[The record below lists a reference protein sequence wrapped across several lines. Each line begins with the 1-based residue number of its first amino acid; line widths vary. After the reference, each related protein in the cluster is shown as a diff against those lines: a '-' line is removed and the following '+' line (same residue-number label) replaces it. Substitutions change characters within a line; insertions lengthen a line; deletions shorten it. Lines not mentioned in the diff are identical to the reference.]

1 MDDTPDQ
8 ANVLP
13 IIILVPRIFISIV
26 LTIVVIYRGREAQ
39 GTQAQGRQ
47 LASFYPYL
55 SMAWRCLKI
64 EEIGH

>member
-13 IIILVPRIFISIV
+13 IIILVPRIFVSIV
-26 LTIVVIYRGREAQ
+26 LTNVVIYRGR
-39 GTQAQGRQ
+39 GRYSVTQGRQ

-55 SMAWRCLKI
+55 SMAWRCLEI

>member
-13 IIILVPRIFISIV
+13 IIILVPRIFVSIV
-26 LTIVVIYRGREAQ
+26 LTIVVIYRDV
-39 GTQAQGRQ
+39 TQAQGRQ
-47 LASFYPYL
+47 LGYFYPYL
-55 SMAWRCLKI
+55 SMMWRCLKI